1 MKSGDLQRLVISTLR
16 SHNALSVREILIKI
30 NEKTGKEYAY
40 TTIST
45 TLQRLEQ
52 KEIVKS
58 KIGTFHGRSMKLF
71 EIQEDAPRKEARKV
85 IGNMISQFGISGVKH
100 LSEVFTHQLT
110 DDDLERIRKEFQ
122 DEDELH

>member
-1 MKSGDLQRLVISTLR
+1 MKFGGLQRLVISTLR
-16 SHNALSVREILIKI
+16 NNNSLSVREILIRI
-30 NEKTGKEYAY
+30 NKKTGKDYAY

-58 KIGTFHGRSMKLF
+58 KMGKFHGRSLKLF
-71 EIQEDAPRKEARKV
+71 EIQEDAPRKEVRKV
-85 IGNMISQFGISGVKH
+85 IGNMISQFGVTGVKH
-100 LSEVFTHQLT
+100 LSEVFSQQLT
-110 DDDLERIRKEFQ
+110 DDDLERIKKEFQ